1 MNLQCIVLLHQHD
14 QTTVNLPPAVG
25 GLRHLATNI
34 LIHLRRGLASKKQ
47 NILVRKISQ
56 YLEYPRQKCG
66 AWSHGPCKR
75 ESNDEYFQ
83 HKGHVLSL
91 IRLFYVYEY
100 LMRWTHPRL
109 ILAWWTHSYTC
120 FAWSLLYT
128 FDNLDSLH
136 RYHVLY
142 DFFGVNLLCTFMGDV
157 V

>member
-66 AWSHGPCKR
+66 AWGG
-75 ESNDEYFQ
+75 Q
-83 HKGHVLSL
+83 G
-91 IRLFYVYEY
+91 
-100 LMRWTHPRL
+100 
-109 ILAWWTHSYTC
+109 LANEKAMMS
-120 FAWSLLYT
+120 T
-128 FDNLDSLH
+128 FSTKDTY
-136 RYHVLY
+136 YH
-142 DFFGVNLLCTFMGDV
+142 
-157 V
+157 